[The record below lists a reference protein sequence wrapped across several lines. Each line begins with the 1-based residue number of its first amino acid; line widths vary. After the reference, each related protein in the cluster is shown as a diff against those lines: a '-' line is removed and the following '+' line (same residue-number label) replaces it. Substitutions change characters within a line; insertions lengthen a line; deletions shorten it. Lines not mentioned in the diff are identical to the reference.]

1 LTLDG
6 CGDIIQRLLKFDG
19 GFDVSSAIDKKCKWG
34 AILCALLYFASYVTR
49 NNFNTMLVKV
59 CADMGC
65 EKSAISVVTVAATV
79 AYGVGQVV
87 SGLLGDKIKPE
98 RLLFIG
104 TSVTICCNVAMFFCQ
119 PIPLMAAIWFVNG
132 CAQSMMWPPMVR
144 LLASNFKDEAYSYA
158 LIRVSWGSSFATILL
173 YLACPLL
180 LYVMNWRT
188 IMLLCAAVGGV
199 ILAIWLIFSPKIF
212 KNQPATLEK
221 VTESTPAESAPSIKT
236 KLPLGIYLPL
246 VMILFGIIAMGVLRD
261 GVTNWMPSYLQ
272 ETFGMKE
279 ENSILSALVP
289 AVLSLI
295 TVELAGKFYEKMKNE
310 TVCAAII
317 YGFAMAMALAL
328 YLIAGSSPIASTII
342 MGIVIGC
349 MHGVNFMLI
358 SIAPKRF
365 VKYGKVSTMSGVL
378 NSCTYIGAAA
388 STYGFAVIAENF
400 GWQAT
405 TLSWVFVALFGG
417 IVCIAASKFWKKYI

>member
-1 LTLDG
+1 
-6 CGDIIQRLLKFDG
+6 
-19 GFDVSSAIDKKCKWG
+19 
-34 AILCALLYFASYVTR
+34 
-49 NNFNTMLVKV
+49 MLVKV

-65 EKSAISVVTVAATV
+65 EKSAISVVTVAATI

-104 TSVTICCNVAMFFCQ
+104 TSVTICCNIAMFFCQ
-119 PIPLMAAIWFVNG
+119 PIPLMAAVWFING

-188 IMLLCAAVGGV
+188 IMLLCAAVGAV
-199 ILAIWLIFSPKIF
+199 ILTIWLIFSPKIF
-212 KNQPATLEK
+212 NNQSVVAEK
-221 VTESTPAESAPSIKT
+221 EPEVVTAVKT
-236 KLPLGIYLPL
+236 KLPIGIYLPL
-246 VMILFGIIAMGVLRD
+246 VLILLGIISMGVLRD

-295 TVELAGKFYEKMKNE
+295 TVELAGRFYEKMKNE

-317 YGFAMAMALAL
+317 YGFAMVMALAL

-417 IVCIAASKFWKKYI
+417 VVCIVASRFWKKYI